1 MNSINSERS
10 RPVNKSYKSKRHFFT
25 LLEVLVSMGVFTIL
39 MLALMQFFSAAQTV
53 WEKSGSRTETFENAR
68 LAVQMLK
75 QDLAN
80 AFYGDP
86 DHNMGS
92 LQFFSYNNGSSQK
105 NLTFAAEQNGV
116 LAEVDYCWDA
126 TDSACTFSVAV
137 VNGDVE
143 SSTNWVTKNTAW
155 INDVR
160 NAAHTELL
168 RNVMFFD
175 VKGQYWA
182 GAGTLSSLGTPPN
195 GAPAY
200 LEKRPPALVYITL
213 GVIREDALEK
223 LGRMLAVPVTDIS
236 TAENRK
242 KIYAGIRPW
251 FGEVFDA
258 NGFFKKDSLNDGE
271 ANLPQRRLIYEGT
284 QFFNIL
290 VHIDR

>member
-1 MNSINSERS
+1 M
-10 RPVNKSYKSKRHFFT
+10 NKSYKSKRHFFT

-86 DHNMGS
+86 DHNMSS

-116 LAEVDYCWDA
+116 LAEVDYCWASENDA

-143 SSTNWVTKNTAW
+143 SSTNWVTRNTAW

-175 VKGQYWA
+175 VQGQYWT
-182 GAGTLSSLGTPPN
+182 GTGTLSPLGTPPN

-200 LEKRPPALVYITL
+200 LANRPPALVYITL

-223 LGRMLAVPVTDIS
+223 LGRMLSTPVTDL
-236 TAENRK
+236 TLPANRRTVFQ
-242 KIYAGIRPW
+242 GIRTW
-251 FGEVFDA
+251 FNDVFDA
-258 NGFFKKDSLNDGE
+258 NGFFIRTSLDAGQS
-271 ANLPQRRLIYEGT
+271 NLPQRRLIYEGT